1 MFFVRR
7 YLFRM
12 VFAMACIMPWLAQSQ
27 CFPKQYIDPLYGVS
41 QNAAIQY
48 GAADP
53 YDILGLPI
61 NQNLF
66 LDLYTPVG
74 DTLSHRPTI
83 VFAFGGGFVIGS
95 RNQPDLPRLKDYY
108 VPRGYN
114 LATIDYRLGFNVTS
128 GESGLRAVYRGVQDM
143 RAALRFLAENCDQ
156 YAIDTNHIILMGSSA
171 GSFIGLHH
179 AYMDENERPPETYGI
194 PGENQDLG
202 CADCSGNS
210 AYNNQYVRPMAVI
223 NRWGAM
229 GDTTWI
235 EPTTRDSIP
244 LISFHGTNDNVVPFG
259 TGYPFSIPLFP
270 PVYGSSIIH
279 ERLENLGVHNQFIPL
294 QGAGHEPELLQPR
307 WDDTV
312 FKYTTPF
319 LYDMLKPDA
328 PEITGAATACQGDTV
343 EYSIYYDLSTEL
355 CIEISEGV
363 LLFQDSTSIL
373 VKWSDTAATGEIML
387 ASRNHLLAYDSTV
400 LSVSLGPLPQG
411 GGITYTSDDGLFL
424 FFSNIQDSV
433 SQSAWNFGDGDS
445 CGCINPAHQYQ
456 DTGRYEVNL
465 TLTNDYCAI
474 QYDSVIVSDLCPVA
488 LFYATSTDSS
498 LLIQNETQFAHEWTW
513 TYGDGSIDSTPI
525 PSHTYLNEGEY
536 QVELIASNDFCN
548 DTIIQWVTIDFCP
561 IADFTV
567 SIEDQDITLQ
577 STSLYSDVL
586 FWSPGFGDEVF
597 SGEVLNLTFPNTG
610 MYTVQLIAYNSQG
623 CSDTL
628 QQDISIGLNTSTTNY
643 QTGLYQEVILASQKV
658 FIYDNSMLFWT
669 NLEGQYLGNT
679 IDDFNQL
686 SPGMYILH
694 QQLGKDIIEA
704 QKVLKY

>member
-1 MFFVRR
+1 
-7 YLFRM
+7 M
-12 VFAMACIMPWLAQSQ
+12 VFAMACTMPWLAQSQ

-128 GESGLRAVYRGVQDM
+128 GGSGLRAVYRGVQDM

-179 AYMDENERPPETYGI
+179 AYMDENERPPETFGI

-202 CADCSGNS
+202 CADCSGNN

-235 EPTTRDSIP
+235 EPTVRDSIP

-270 PVYGSSIIH
+270 PVYGSSVIH
-279 ERLENLGVHNQFIPL
+279 ERLENLGVHNEFIPL

-307 WDDTV
+307 WDDTI

-328 PEITGAATACQGDTV
+328 PEIIGAETACQGDTV
-343 EYSIYYDLSTEL
+343 EYPISYDLSTEL
-355 CIEISEGV
+355 CVDVSEGI
-363 LLFQDSTSIL
+363 LLSQDSNSIQ
-373 VKWSDTAATGEIML
+373 VRWSDTASTGEITL
-387 ASRNHLLAYDSTV
+387 AARNDLLAYDSTT

-465 TLTNDYCAI
+465 TLTNNYCSI
-474 QYDSVIVSDLCPVA
+474 QYDSMIISNLCPVA
-488 LFYATSTDSS
+488 MFNATSTDSS
-498 LLIQNETQFAHEWTW
+498 LLIQNETQFANEWTW

-525 PSHTYLNEGEY
+525 PSHTYLSEGEY

-548 DTIIQWVTIDFCP
+548 DTINQWVTIDFCP
-561 IADFTV
+561 ITDFTV
-567 SIEDQDITLQ
+567 SIEELDVTLQ
-577 STSLYSDVL
+577 STSLFADVL
-586 FWSPGFGDEVF
+586 FWSPGFGNEVF
-597 SGEVLNLTFPNTG
+597 SSEILDLTFPDTG
-610 MYTVQLIAYNSQG
+610 TYAIQLIAYNGQG

-628 QQDISIGLNTSTTNY
+628 QQSISIGFNTSTIHH
-643 QTGLYQEVILASQKV
+643 QTGPYQEVILASQKI
-658 FIYDNSMLFWT
+658 FIYNNSILYWT
-669 NLEGQYLGNT
+669 NLEGQYLGNKL
-679 IDDFNQL
+679 DDFNQL

-694 QQLGKDIIEA
+694 QQLDNNILET

>member
-1 MFFVRR
+1 
-7 YLFRM
+7 M
-12 VFAMACIMPWLAQSQ
+12 VFAMACMMPWSAQSQ
-27 CFPKQYIDPLYGVS
+27 CFPKQYIDPLYGIS

-53 YDILGLPI
+53 YDILGLSI

-83 VFAFGGGFVIGS
+83 VFAFGGGFIIGS
-95 RNQPDLPRLKDYY
+95 RNQPDLPRLRDYY

-128 GESGLRAVYRGVQDM
+128 GGSALRAVYRGVQDM

-156 YAIDTNHIILMGSSA
+156 YAIDTNHIVLMGSSA

-179 AYMDENERPPETYGI
+179 AYMDENERPAETFGI

-202 CADCSGNS
+202 CADCSGNN

-229 GDTTWI
+229 GDTNWI
-235 EPTTRDSIP
+235 EPTLRDSIP

-270 PVYGSSIIH
+270 PVYGSSVIH

-328 PEITGAATACQGDTV
+328 PGITGALTACQGETV
-343 EYSIYYDLSTEL
+343 MYPISYDLSTEL
-355 CIEISEGV
+355 CVEVSGGTILS
-363 LLFQDSTSIL
+363 QDSNSIQ
-373 VKWSDTAATGEIML
+373 VQWSDTASTGNIIL
-387 ASRNHLLAYDSTV
+387 ASRNDLLAYDSTV

-411 GGITYTSDDGLFL
+411 GGITYTGNDGLFL

-433 SQSAWNFGDGDS
+433 SQSAWNFGDNDS
-445 CGCINPAHQYQ
+445 CACINPAHQYQ
-456 DTGRYEVNL
+456 DTGRYDVML
-465 TLTNDYCAI
+465 TLTNGYCSI
-474 QYDSVIVSDLCPVA
+474 QYDTTIISNLCPVA
-488 LFYATSTDSS
+488 SFNATTVDSS
-498 LLIQNETQFAHEWTW
+498 LIIQNQTQYADQWIW
-513 TYGDGSIDSTPI
+513 SYGDGIIDTSQAPF
-525 PSHTYLNEGEY
+525 HTYQDEGDY
-536 QVELIASNDFCN
+536 LVQVIASNDFCH
-548 DTIIQWVTIDFCP
+548 DTVSQWIMIDFCP
-561 IADFTV
+561 ITDFTFSSDDLAV
-567 SIEDQDITLQ
+567 TLE
-577 STSLYSDVL
+577 STSLYADVL
-586 FWSPGFGDEVF
+586 FWSPGFGSEVF
-597 SGEVLNLTFPNTG
+597 SDGILELTFPDTG
-610 MYTVQLIAYNSQG
+610 TYTIQLIAYNDQG
-623 CSDTL
+623 CSDTMWQNVVL
-628 QQDISIGLNTSTTNY
+628 FLPTSLT
-643 QTGLYQEVILASQKV
+643 E
-658 FIYDNSMLFWT
+658 
-669 NLEGQYLGNT
+669 GNT
-679 IDDFNQL
+679 IQGKEIILDNQRVFIHDNASVTWAAIDGKKVGSKLEDYHQL
-686 SPGMYILH
+686 SPGIYLLI
-694 QQLGKDIIEA
+694 QTIGYATDTVQRVVKF
-704 QKVLKY
+704 